1 MSSRKKQSLIQFSSS
16 ENTLSKAQISEIFN
30 LADGLSTG
38 KIKGQTFQGLTG
50 ALLFL
55 EASTRTRLSFE
66 TACAREGVHPLVF
79 SGGGTS
85 LEKGETY
92 EDTVLN
98 IAAMEPAFMIIR
110 SGDDLDMEAVQAKI
124 SMPIINAGWGRKGHP
139 TQALLDIFTL
149 YKKFGSFE
157 SQRLLIVG
165 DILHSRVAASHFE
178 LSKILGYELAFC
190 GPTEFLPQ
198 WPGMKVMST
207 LKEGLEW
214 ATAAMALRVQLERHD
229 SKYSLSEYRQ
239 HYGFTA
245 QNLKAL
251 FADSVIMHPGPIN
264 QNTELDSG
272 VLQDP
277 RIQVLQQVRHGVYI
291 RQALIH
297 QLISGGPS

>member
-1 MSSRKKQSLIQFSSS
+1 MSSRKKSLIQLSSLDQS
-16 ENTLSKAQISEIFN
+16 QIREIFN
-30 LADGLSTG
+30 LADGLSSG

-66 TACAREGVHPLVF
+66 TACAREGVYPLIF

-98 IAAMEPAFMIIR
+98 IAAMDPAFMIIR
-110 SGDDLDMEAVQAKI
+110 SSDDLDMEAIQGKI
-124 SMPIINAGWGRKGHP
+124 SMPVINAGWGRKGHP
-139 TQALLDIFTL
+139 TQALLDIYTL
-149 YKKFGSFE
+149 YKKFGSVE
-157 SQRLLIVG
+157 GQRLLIVG
-165 DILHSRVAASHFE
+165 DVIHSRVAASHFE

-190 GPTEFLPQ
+190 GPKEFLPQ
-198 WPGMKVMST
+198 WSEMKVIST

-229 SKYSLSEYRQ
+229 SKYSLSEYRH

-245 QNLKAL
+245 ENLKAL
-251 FADSVIMHPGPIN
+251 SANAAIMHPGPIN

-297 QLISGGPS
+297 QIVSGGQS